1 MQKMCCKEN
10 INIMILIIGKMK
22 MKLKR
27 IYIHFSR
34 LPVIENI
41 FIESIISRVRVVVFN
56 ASFHNISFIL
66 WQSVLLVEEARVPRE
81 NHRPCLKSLTNF
93 IT

>member
-1 MQKMCCKEN
+1 
-10 INIMILIIGKMK
+10 MILIIGKIK

-27 IYIHFSR
+27 IYIYFSH

-56 ASFHNISFIL
+56 ASFRLNVSFISGGS
-66 WQSVLLVEEARVPRE
+66 QSTQRKP
-81 NHRPCLKSLTNF
+81 PTCLKSLTNF

>member
-10 INIMILIIGKMK
+10 INIMILIIGKIK

-27 IYIHFSR
+27 IYIYFSH

-41 FIESIISRVRVVVFN
+41 FIESIISRVRVVV
-56 ASFHNISFIL
+56 SFHNISFIL

-81 NHRPCLKSLTNF
+81 NYRPVLSH
-93 IT
+93 